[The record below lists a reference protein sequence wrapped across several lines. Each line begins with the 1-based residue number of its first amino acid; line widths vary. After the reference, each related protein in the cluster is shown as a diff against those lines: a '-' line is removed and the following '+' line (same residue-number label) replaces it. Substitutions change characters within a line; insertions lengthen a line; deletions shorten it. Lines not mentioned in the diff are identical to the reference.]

1 MIVKSSRTSV
11 TSYRGHLCKGG
22 RQEQQ
27 QCQCHAGHAVHPS
40 LLLLT
45 AAALMCSCCLCTV
58 MNCTIL
64 YCSVFLSFGTVS
76 RSSSNL
82 IMNLWMY
89 ECECRI
95 IHLSF
100 SSKDD
105 SHTTN
110 QSELIFYL
118 HKNKRFIIYEEVLV
132 LCAVQSIPYPY
143 VCRHCTMSTSP
154 HTTSPLVHGPGDAPM
169 SPWGRRCPPGPCPSL
184 NTQNKQNRNE
194 NKIEMILCACCS
206 ASTEIRKYF
215 TMEIVQNIMEK
226 T

>member
-45 AAALMCSCCLCTV
+45 AAALLCSCCLCTV

-64 YCSVFLSFGTVS
+64 YCSVFLSLGTVS

-132 LCAVQSIPYPY
+132 LSAVQSPTPMY
-143 VCRHCTMSTSP
+143 VDIAQCRHLHTP
-154 HTTSPLVHGPGDAPM
+154 HLHWSMDLVM
-169 SPWGRRCPPGPCPSL
+169 LLCPPG
-184 NTQNKQNRNE
+184 
-194 NKIEMILCACCS
+194 A
-206 ASTEIRKYF
+206 TEQMTK
-215 TMEIVQNIMEK
+215 
-226 T
+226 